1 MALVRTNLTLPEEL
15 MAQVDALAG
24 PRGRS
29 AFVAE
34 AVAVR
39 VRRERLRAAL
49 DAARGVYRGTS
60 FDMSADEAYR
70 WVREQREDDRDD
82 GA

>member
-1 MALVRTNLTLPEEL
+1 MALVRTNLTLPAEL

-34 AVAVR
+34 AGGAR
-39 VRRERLRAAL
+39 QARAS
-49 DAARGVYRGTS
+49 ARG
-60 FDMSADEAYR
+60 A
-70 WVREQREDDRDD
+70 
-82 GA
+82 